1 MKDKSRPTTYWNTRR
16 EAHLLLGKMSLC
28 LEFRSF
34 GRLDPKLCLT
44 LETPWTVAHHAPC
57 PWDFPD
63 KNTGVGCHFLLQGIF
78 LTQGSNPGLLH
89 CRWILY
95 WQSHQGSPLNHLITR
110 KSLFHQMQP
119 ESPKNWEIS
128 KSASQNQCSP
138 PHTQLHKNPFT
149 NALLYLIL
157 NTVLRNTLTY
167 FLCPQQITVNNL
179 GNVNRRALFRK
190 QQLIIQ
196 PSLQRSRPSNLK
208 ISKEF
213 ISKQTAWDFPG
224 GSVD

>member
-1 MKDKSRPTTYWNTRR
+1 MIQAYKNEDGDVKDQSRPTTYWNTRR

-34 GRLDPKLCLT
+34 GSLVPKLRLT
-44 LETPWTVAHHAPC
+44 LETPWTVAHQAPY

-63 KNTGVGCHFLLQGIF
+63 KNTGAGCHFLLQGIF

-128 KSASQNQCSP
+128 KSASKNQCSP
-138 PHTQLHKNPFT
+138 PHTQPHKNPFT
-149 NALLYLIL
+149 NASIFLSGETTSSVISDFKYSPEKHTYLL
-157 NTVLRNTLTY
+157 
-167 FLCPQQITVNNL
+167 
-179 GNVNRRALFRK
+179 
-190 QQLIIQ
+190 
-196 PSLQRSRPSNLK
+196 SLS
-208 ISKEF
+208 
-213 ISKQTAWDFPG
+213 TANH
-224 GSVD
+224 S